1 MRKLILM
8 IAITLGLLLLAL
20 TGCDIEVS
28 EEDYI
33 QDYFNVILIDK
44 ETGCHYMA
52 VGSNRLAP
60 RYNKDGVTVKGC
72 GEIGKK

>member
-20 TGCDIEVS
+20 TGCGSGES
-28 EEDYI
+28 EEHYI
-33 QDYFNVILIDK
+33 QDYYNVILIDK
-44 ETGCHYMA
+44 ETGCHYMT

-72 GEIGKK
+72 GDVGKK